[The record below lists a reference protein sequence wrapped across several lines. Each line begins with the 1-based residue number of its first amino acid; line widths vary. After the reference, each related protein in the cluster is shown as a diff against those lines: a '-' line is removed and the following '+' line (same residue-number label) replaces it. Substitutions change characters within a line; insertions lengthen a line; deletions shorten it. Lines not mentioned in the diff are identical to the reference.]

1 MSATDELGSQREFV
15 RNAQLR
21 ENCNVENPASLAALV
36 SRAPC
41 HRRNIA
47 IASFT
52 RGRGR

>member
-1 MSATDELGSQREFV
+1 MLGSKRPACESV
-15 RNAQLR
+15 RNAQLK

-41 HRRNIA
+41 RRRNIV

-52 RGRGR
+52 RIRGR